1 MTDKIARACET
12 CKHESKSAVDN
23 PCRNC
28 LPSPRL
34 PAWESVA
41 SAIDWKARRHSCRL
55 EQDARGNWWLFI
67 NSSEHGIPA
76 SDVEVSLWLDLQDA
90 LKNVK
95 ETEF

>member
-1 MTDKIARACET
+1 
-12 CKHESKSAVDN
+12 VDN
-23 PCRNC
+23 EGYHHLGGAKMKTLYTAAHKAN
-28 LPSPRL
+28 SAASHKGT
-34 PAWESVA
+34 PAPA
-41 SAIDWKARRHSCRL
+41 LKWKARRLVCRL

-90 LKNVK
+90 LKKEK